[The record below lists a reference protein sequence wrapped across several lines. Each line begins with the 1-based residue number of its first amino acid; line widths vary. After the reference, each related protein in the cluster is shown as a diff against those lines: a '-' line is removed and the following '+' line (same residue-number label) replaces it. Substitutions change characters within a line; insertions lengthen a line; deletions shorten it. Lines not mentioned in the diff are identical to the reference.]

1 VAVAQDFRLLSAFE
15 ALYSRHPYVH
25 RASTHGDNMATELF
39 EDLFVRSMARDPA
52 SRFVVRVNDAT
63 RVVDRRNKSYNVSA
77 RRGDGLLGEVMHG
90 APTASLPGF
99 AVKRGPTVATEI
111 GVEMKIVAK
120 AMLKQIGR
128 VCTDLNNQKNEFAA
142 HTGSRPPI
150 SVAIVAVNFAP
161 IYCGLEKKR
170 KYITDGKTYR
180 HPIQEAAEAKRRL
193 ETFVKPNYDFFIMLE
208 YSATNMKPYPFSW
221 VNPTGQ
227 VADYNAEL
235 SRLAVEY
242 EARFGK

>member
-1 VAVAQDFRLLSAFE
+1 VLVAQDFRLLSAFQ
-15 ALYSRHPYVH
+15 ALYFGHPYVH
-25 RASTHGDNMATELF
+25 RASTHGDNIATELF
-39 EDLFVRSMARDPA
+39 EDLFVRSLARDPT
-52 SRFVVRVNDAT
+52 STLVTRVNEAT
-63 RVVDRRNKSYNVSA
+63 RVVDRRNKSYNVLA

-90 APTASLPGF
+90 APTATLPGF

-111 GVEMKIVAK
+111 GVETKIVAK

-128 VCTDLNNQKNEFAA
+128 VCTDLNNQKDEFATR
-142 HTGSRPPI
+142 TGSRPPI
-150 SVAIVAVNFAP
+150 SVAIVAVNSAP
-161 IYCGLEKKR
+161 IYCGFEKRR
-170 KYITDGKTYR
+170 KYITDGKAYR

-193 ETFVKPNYDFFIMLE
+193 QTSVKPNFDFFILLE

-221 VNPTGQ
+221 FNPTAQ